1 MAGERLVFSIVR
13 TTTGRSE
20 LSTAF
25 SSLYLDGDKILKGFF
40 RLPRGM
46 LGLSLWKAGAATR

>member
-1 MAGERLVFSIVR
+1 MAGERLMRSIVR

-20 LSTAF
+20 LSTVF

-40 RLPRGM
+40 RLPPGM
-46 LGLSLWKAGAATR
+46 GLSPRKAGAATG